1 MAIRVELDKDMLRRA
16 IEMASASAQR
26 QLNSKTLNPKFKAI
40 HEEDVRLY
48 NIALGSMSE
57 VK

>member
-1 MAIRVELDKDMLRRA
+1 MACRVELDKDMLKRA
-16 IEMASASAQR
+16 LEMAAASASRA
-26 QLNSKTLNPKFKAI
+26 LNSKTLNPKLKII

-48 NIALGSMSE
+48 NVALGSITE

>member
-1 MAIRVELDKDMLRRA
+1 MATRINLHPDMVRRA
-16 IEMASASAQR
+16 VEMLTASAQR

-40 HEEDVRLY
+40 HEEDIRQCMAGLAE
-48 NIALGSMSE
+48 ISE